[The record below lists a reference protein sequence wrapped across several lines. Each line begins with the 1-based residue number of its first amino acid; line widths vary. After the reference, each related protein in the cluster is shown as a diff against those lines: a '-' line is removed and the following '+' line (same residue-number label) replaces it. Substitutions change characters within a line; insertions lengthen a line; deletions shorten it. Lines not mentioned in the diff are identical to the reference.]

1 MRSFIRTASN
11 DIVAVEYEA
20 TGHAREKPHL
30 PICTCEIIGDLG
42 LIFFFLKIEV
52 SATSDAAGPEKQ

>member
-1 MRSFIRTASN
+1 MRSVIRTASN

-30 PICTCEIIGDLG
+30 PICACEIIGDLE
-42 LIFFFLKIEV
+42 LIFLKIEV

>member
-1 MRSFIRTASN
+1 MRSVIRTASN

-20 TGHAREKPHL
+20 TSHAREKPHL
-30 PICTCEIIGDLG
+30 PICTCEIIGDLE
-42 LIFFFLKIEV
+42 LKIEV